1 MGPPLRRVLGER
13 APLRLW
19 ICLTCSPQGPAV
31 ESGGQGWGDPSRQKQ
46 EVLGGVPAGKDEATS
61 QRRAGAQG
69 PSKAFQLPGKPG
81 STVQESARARWV
93 AWETEELT
101 SPGKPEEAILSPIPP
116 GQGLSDQGFPQCV
129 CCLSRY
135 GRAGVCVCVFSAF
148 SGQPDCLTQ
157 DQIPPRGAPLAQP
170 LSVKSRC

>member
-1 MGPPLRRVLGER
+1 METETKGGNDLASVHLAPDSCTFLKAHPLQRRFVPPSPPAQQALEGLWWQVGPPLRRVLGER

-81 STVQESARARWV
+81 SSIQESARARWV

-101 SPGKPEEAILSPIPP
+101 SPGKPEEAILSPIPT
-116 GQGLSDQGFPQCV
+116 
-129 CCLSRY
+129 
-135 GRAGVCVCVFSAF
+135 RAGAF
-148 SGQPDCLTQ
+148 
-157 DQIPPRGAPLAQP
+157 
-170 LSVKSRC
+170 